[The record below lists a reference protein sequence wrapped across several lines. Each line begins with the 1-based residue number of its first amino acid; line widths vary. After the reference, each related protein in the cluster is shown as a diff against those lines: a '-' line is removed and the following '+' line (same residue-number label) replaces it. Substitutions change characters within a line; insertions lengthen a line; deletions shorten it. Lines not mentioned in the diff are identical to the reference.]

1 MDDRDDRIQLS
12 REDIGILM
20 SFATRPERFTDDV
33 IDRLCAGVTNAE
45 LVEIS
50 AWLGLPKSTAA
61 RLAEA
66 GRNDRARAR
75 GQHVAMT
82 TGYRWSIIALLGLF
96 VVGGAVASIGSERS
110 GLSTF
115 YTTAAITFT
124 AYLIYWVI
132 VRLAS
137 ASR

>member
-1 MDDRDDRIQLS
+1 MTERVDHIQLS

-33 IDRLCAGVTNAE
+33 IDRLCAGVSNAE

-50 AWLGLPKSTAA
+50 AWVGLPKSTAA

-66 GRNDRARAR
+66 GKNDRTRAR
-75 GQHVAMT
+75 GQHIAMT
-82 TGYRWSIIALLGLF
+82 TGYRWSIIALLGFF

-115 YTTAAITFT
+115 YFLAAITMT
-124 AYLIYWVI
+124 AYLIYWLI

-137 ASR
+137 AAR